1 MTVSPL
7 RSRRL
12 QNLNLTTSAAGTYVS
27 DETSVP
33 IGILNFT
40 SQAVFVRGSG
50 GTTCDVFIQ
59 TSLDQGSTWIDIIQF
74 AFVTTTVTGISAVK
88 PNIALAANYTPTD
101 GALSDNSITDGLMGD
116 RVRVKTVIAGTYSG
130 TSTLD
135 VRVIFN

>member
-12 QNLNLTTSAAGTYVS
+12 QNLNLSASAAGTYIS
-27 DETSVP
+27 DETAVP
-33 IGILNFT
+33 IGILNLT
-40 SQAVFVRGSG
+40 SQAIFVRGGG
-50 GTTCDVFIQ
+50 GTTTDVFIQ

-74 AFVTTTVTGISAVK
+74 AFATTTATAVSAVK
-88 PNIALAANYTPTD
+88 PNIALAAAYTPTD
-101 GALSDNSITDGLMGD
+101 GALGDDSIKDGLMGD
-116 RVRVKTVIAGTYSG
+116 RIRVKTVIVGTYSS

>member
-1 MTVSPL
+1 MTVSTL

-12 QNLNLTTSAAGTYVS
+12 QNLNLTASAAGTYVS

-40 SQAVFVRGSG
+40 AQAIFVRGGG
-50 GTTCDVFIQ
+50 GTTTDVFIQ
-59 TSLDQGSTWIDIIQF
+59 TSLDQGSTWIDIMQF
-74 AFVTTTVTGISAVK
+74 AFATTTATGVSAVK

-101 GALSDNSITDGLMGD
+101 AALSDNTITDGLMGD
-116 RVRVKTVIAGTYSG
+116 RVRVKTVIVGTYSG

-135 VRVIFN
+135 VRVVMN